1 MPKICR
7 SKKSLTLCNLFYF
20 LISATKTFAGQISPG
35 ACPTKFNAVLS
46 GASSEGKMC
55 QRRGHHES
63 WCVQLLNV
71 SVQQRLGRG
80 HELYHSEAKNDLI
93 FLCSCSNNIRY
104 VSGHCDFCPAKCLLD
119 NVVTYPFECSTHDF
133 APGKCRVYSRN

>member
-7 SKKSLTLCNLFYF
+7 GKKSLTLCNLFYF
-20 LISATKTFAGQISPG
+20 LIRATKKFAGQISPG

-46 GASSEGKMC
+46 GASCEGKMC

-63 WCVQLLNV
+63 SCVRLFNL

-80 HELYHSEAKNDLI
+80 YELYQSEAKKRLNS
-93 FLCSCSNNIRY
+93 F
-104 VSGHCDFCPAKCLLD
+104 VF
-119 NVVTYPFECSTHDF
+119 VQ
-133 APGKCRVYSRN
+133 